1 MTRIERT
8 SLTIKGGFLVFHL
21 ACFLAIYTGVSAAAA
36 ITALVLYVIRALGV
50 TAGYHRYF
58 AHRSFRTSRFFQ
70 FVLAFLGSLSIQ
82 GGVLWWVS
90 HHREH
95 HKHTETDK
103 DIHSPTTKGMWTAH
117 MGWMMHEDCLRT
129 SQANI
134 KDFAKFPE
142 LKWLQRNYGIVILGE
157 ALAIFF
163 FGALLNYFYP
173 GLGTSGLQMLV
184 WGFFI
189 STVLLWHSTFMV
201 NSVCHKWGTR
211 PYAPGDDSTNNIVVG
226 ILTMG
231 EGWHNNHHMFA
242 YSARHGLRWYQIDVT
257 WYVLRL
263 LAILG
268 VVSDLKLP
276 REQDLASS

>member
-1 MTRIERT
+1 MTRIQRT
-8 SLTIKGGFLVFHL
+8 SLAIKGGFLVFHL
-21 ACFLAIYTGVSAAAA
+21 ACLLALFTGVSAAAA
-36 ITALVLYVIRALGV
+36 ITALVLYTIRALGV

-58 AHRSFRTSRFFQ
+58 AHRSFRTGRVFQ
-70 FVLAFLGSLSIQ
+70 FILAFLGSLSIQ

-90 HHREH
+90 HHRDH
-95 HKHTETDK
+95 HKHTETDN
-103 DIHSPTTKGMWTAH
+103 DIHSPRTKGMWTAH

-134 KDFAKFPE
+134 KDFARFPE
-142 LKWLQRNYGIVILGE
+142 LKWLQRNYGVLVAGE
-157 ALAIFF
+157 ALAIFL

-173 GLGTSGLQMLV
+173 ALGTSGLQMLV

-211 PYAPGDDSTNNIVVG
+211 PYDAGDDSTNNLLVG

-231 EGWHNNHHMFA
+231 EGWHNNHHKFA
-242 YSARHGLRWYQIDVT
+242 YSARHGLRWYQVDVT

-263 LAILG
+263 LALFG
-268 VVSDLKLP
+268 VISDLKLP
-276 REQDLASS
+276 RENDLAAR

>member
-8 SLTIKGGFLVFHL
+8 SLAIKGGFLVFHL
-21 ACFLAIYTGVSAAAA
+21 ACLLAIFTGVSTAAGV
-36 ITALVLYVIRALGV
+36 TALVLYTVRALGV

-58 AHRSFRTSRFFQ
+58 AHRSFRTGRVFQ
-70 FVLAFLGSLSIQ
+70 FILAFFGSLSVQ

-95 HKHTETDK
+95 HKHTETGK
-103 DIHSPTTKGMWTAH
+103 DIHSPTMHGMWRAH

-134 KDFAKFPE
+134 KDFARFPE
-142 LKWLQRNYGIVILGE
+142 LKWLQRNYAALIAGQ
-157 ALAIFF
+157 ALAIFL
-163 FGALLNYFYP
+163 FGVVLNYLFP
-173 GLGTSGLQMLV
+173 SLGTSGLQMLV

-201 NSVCHKWGTR
+201 NSVCHRWGGR
-211 PYAPGDDSTNNIVVG
+211 PYEAGDDSTNNLIVG

-231 EGWHNNHHMFA
+231 EGWHNNHHKFA

-257 WYVLRL
+257 WYLLRL
-263 LAILG
+263 LAMLG

-276 REQDLASS
+276 RERDLAAD